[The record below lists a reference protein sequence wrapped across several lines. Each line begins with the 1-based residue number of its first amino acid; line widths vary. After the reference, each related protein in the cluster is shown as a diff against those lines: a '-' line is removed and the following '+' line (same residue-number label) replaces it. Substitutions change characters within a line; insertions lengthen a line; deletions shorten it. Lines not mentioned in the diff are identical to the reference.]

1 MEKPLT
7 ATGYAVLGLLAVR
20 PWTTYELAKQVQRG
34 LGWFWPRAERK
45 LYDVPPELVARG
57 LATVT
62 EGHTGRRARSV
73 YRITPAG
80 RRALRTWLGLPS
92 QPPTLEFEA
101 MVKVFFADSGSLEDL
116 HRTLES
122 VAHAAEERR
131 LELIEMIEATTTRR
145 RSSGGVST
153 STPSPCASIS
163 TTRRCSHAGPRGRD
177 PSPSRG
183 PLLTTRG
190 AGAGVTPCQWIDVM
204 LRTSASAAPT
214 RTVRATSPPAANE
227 IQQL

>member
-1 MEKPLT
+1 MEKPLPT
-7 ATGYAVLGLLAVR
+7 TGYAVLGLLAVR
-20 PWTTYELAKQVQRG
+20 PWTTYELAKQVQRS

-45 LYDVPPELVARG
+45 LYDVPPDLVARG

-80 RRALRTWLGLPS
+80 RRALRRWLGLPS

-101 MVKVFFADSGSLEDL
+101 MVKLFFADSGSLDDL

-131 LELIEMIEATTTRR
+131 LELIEMIEATDDATAEFGRR
-145 RSSGGVST
+145 LHINALALRFHLDYEAFLGRWAAWARSE
-153 STPSPCASIS
+153 
-163 TTRRCSHAGPRGRD
+163 
-177 PSPSRG
+177 
-183 PLLTTRG
+183 
-190 AGAGVTPCQWIDVM
+190 
-204 LRTSASAAPT
+204 SAAWPSVDDPGSW
-214 RTVRATSPPAANE
+214 RWRDALSVD
-227 IQQL
+227 

>member
-1 MEKPLT
+1 MEKPLPT
-7 ATGYAVLGLLAVR
+7 TGYAVLGLLAVR
-20 PWTTYELAKQVQRG
+20 PWTTYELAKQVQRS

-45 LYDVPPELVARG
+45 LYDVPPDLVARG

-80 RRALRTWLGLPS
+80 RRALRRWLGLPP

-101 MVKVFFADSGSLEDL
+101 MVKVFFADGGSLEDL

-131 LELIEMIEATTTRR
+131 LELHRDDRGDGRR
-145 RSSGGVST
+145 DGGVRA
-153 STPSPCASIS
+153 AS
-163 TTRRCSHAGPRGRD
+163 SHQRPR
-177 PSPSRG
+177 PALPSR
-183 PLLTTRG
+183 LRG
-190 AGAGVTPCQWIDVM
+190 VPRALGRLGTIGVRCVALGRRPRE
-204 LRTSASAAPT
+204 LALA
-214 RTVRATSPPAANE
+214 
-227 IQQL
+227 